1 MASEL
6 TNTLRKRIIRLDFR
20 PGDPLNEKKL
30 AEEFAVSRTPVRET
44 LIRLSEENL
53 VTMSPHTVARV
64 SGVNLNDF
72 QELIQ
77 CRLVLERGI
86 ARLAAVNATQADIQD
101 LERLEKTSMNIRP
114 DNPAAFVRHDSE
126 LHRIIRRASSN
137 SFMSRYLEN
146 IQNHFTRIQYLI
158 GHRPDNVKMHEELLS
173 VINAMKKKDQDALVS
188 LCVDHV
194 QRFVEVVRNHFK
206 FF

>member
-1 MASEL
+1 MH
-6 TNTLRKRIIRLDFR
+6 
-20 PGDPLNEKKL
+20 EKKL
-30 AEEFAVSRTPVRET
+30 AEEFAVSRTPVREA

-64 SGVNLNDF
+64 SEVNLNDF

-77 CRLVLERGI
+77 CRLVLERGV
-86 ARLAAVNATQADIQD
+86 ARLAAVNATQADIQN

-126 LHRIIRRASSN
+126 LHLIIRRASLN

-158 GHRPDNVKMHEELLS
+158 GHRPDNTKMHEELLS
-173 VINAMKKKDQDALVS
+173 VIEAMKKKDQDTLVS

>member
-6 TNTLRKRIIRLDFR
+6 TKTLRKRIIQLDFR

-30 AEEFAVSRTPVRET
+30 AEEFAVSRTPVREA

-64 SGVNLNDF
+64 SEVNLHDF

-77 CRLVLERGI
+77 CRLLLERGV
-86 ARLAAVNATQADIQD
+86 ARLAAVNATQADVQK

-114 DNPAAFVRHDSE
+114 DNPAGFVQHDSE
-126 LHRIIRRASSN
+126 MHRVIRKASLN
-137 SFMSRYLEN
+137 SFMDRYLEN

-158 GHRPDNVKMHEELLS
+158 GHRPENVKMHQELLK
-173 VINAMKKKDQDALVS
+173 VIEAMKKKDPDALVHI
-188 LCVDHV
+188 CADHV
-194 QRFVEVVRNHFK
+194 HRFVEVVRNHFK
-206 FF
+206 IY